1 MALPSATDVE
11 YVGTGNSGGT
21 VLGHSSTELIGFYG
35 VATPVARRSGAT
47 QSTVAMTLTTGG
59 VGFVTTAQAQ
69 AIYDQLNEIRATLTA
84 VGLWAGS

>member
-21 VLGHSSTELIGFYG
+21 VLGHSSTELIGFYA
-35 VATPVARRSGAT
+35 ATPVARRSGAT
-47 QSTVAMTLTTGG
+47 QSTVTMTLTTGG